1 MSHFSRIKTNITDLE
16 TLQQTLKD
24 LKFEYNINKP
34 HLKDANGNLE
44 YVDLVATQKHTKDI
58 IGFLWNGKEYTFIS
72 DFELWQNHYKLNPNI
87 LIEKILQQYSINSI
101 IKTTSKEGFN
111 TVKKL
116 QLKDGSI
123 KLIAQRWN

>member
-1 MSHFSRIKTNITDLE
+1 MSHFSRIKTSITDLE
-16 TLQQTLKD
+16 VLQQTLKD
-24 LKFEYNINKP
+24 LEFEYSIDKP
-34 HLKDANGNLE
+34 QLKDANGNLE
-44 YVDLVATQKHTKDI
+44 YVDLFAKKNTKNI

-87 LIEKILQQYSINSI
+87 LIERILQQYSINSI

-123 KLIAQRWN
+123 KLVAQRWN